1 LFLFVIPD
9 QHCLSCDLFLKRVLS
24 SRHPQRDISLAAPNR
39 EPRERRSEFIPA
51 RTDPHTNLTFQQTTL
66 SFSTY
71 GISFFS
77 TPTYAFYTLLFSHSP
92 PAPVI
97 TMSNDRYRYSR
108 EERIRLRD
116 QRFLEDHF
124 EDIPIN
130 DDPLPTMT
138 RLPSSVPGADCDLD
152 ESTYDMLSDTATDD
166 DAATTE
172 SLGCDR
178 SDLGDNEPSH
188 THASQEDESESDAE
202 TTEDESNDK
211 EVREAD
217 RFIMPSPSSSIV
229 SRLTERNSAQSS
241 VFAPVPNSDERSSQN
256 MEDHY
261 LNSDLDSL
269 LIKKGT
275 DISQLSNEDKNDDF
289 KDKDDKDQLIINK
302 MRNIVSQMTSLS
314 RQYVLGFVTFIVVAI
329 VTTYLTTTIQ
339 NFLSSTLSKQ
349 QRQVVSQDHSQFL
362 VENFPSLASSAS
374 AGSSSSKLSTPTDVA
389 KDTSLSSYLLSSL
402 LSPNS
407 HIPADSSATTKHGAV
422 KEVNPSPLSV
432 PKRFQSVSQD
442 DKPPT
447 YLNVNPS
454 GLKIGTEEKKD
465 EYYIYLETG
474 NVVPRNE
481 AKKWRKGNRLGPYKQ
496 LQGDDKKKFNL
507 RFDYAQNEFVFSDS
521 ATFRGSLEILVRP
534 RGPGSLLKG
543 HLPSGKSSL
552 EWVPRYAIEDIK
564 AINQVEGKMVFDIIF
579 VLPAEHAF
587 QLADITITRQS
598 DPWTAVARRYFTG
611 ALTTYVEP
619 LGMLGHKNMVRNVER
634 INEMIEEINDATE
647 RAIDRAQDSAAE
659 VVTAFQLRAKETAA
673 QSRNAIGDAIANVR
687 RHKALMLA
695 ETRKALASAQKQ
707 VKDAGR
713 ALQKKKTGKKAA
725 GSNEEGRRRP
735 ILMKWEL

>member
-1 LFLFVIPD
+1 
-9 QHCLSCDLFLKRVLS
+9 
-24 SRHPQRDISLAAPNR
+24 
-39 EPRERRSEFIPA
+39 
-51 RTDPHTNLTFQQTTL
+51 
-66 SFSTY
+66 
-71 GISFFS
+71 
-77 TPTYAFYTLLFSHSP
+77 
-92 PAPVI
+92 
-97 TMSNDRYRYSR
+97 
-108 EERIRLRD
+108 
-116 QRFLEDHF
+116 
-124 EDIPIN
+124 
-130 DDPLPTMT
+130 
-138 RLPSSVPGADCDLD
+138 
-152 ESTYDMLSDTATDD
+152 MLSDTATDD

-178 SDLGDNEPSH
+178 SDLGDNDPSH
-188 THASQEDESESDAE
+188 THASQDDESESDAE

-211 EVREAD
+211 QDREAD

-241 VFAPVPNSDERSSQN
+241 VFAPVSNSDERPSQN

-269 LIKKGT
+269 LVKKVT
-275 DISQLSNEDKNDDF
+275 DVSQLSNKDKNDDS
-289 KDKDDKDQLIINK
+289 KDRDDEEDKLIINK
-302 MRNIVSQMTSLS
+302 IRDTVSQMAGLS

-329 VTTYLTTTIQ
+329 VTTYLATAIQ
-339 NFLSSTLSKQ
+339 NFLSSTLS
-349 QRQVVSQDHSQFL
+349 QRHRQAVSQDHSQFL
-362 VENFPSLASSAS
+362 VENFPSLASSALV
-374 AGSSSSKLSTPTDVA
+374 GSSSSKLSTPTDVA

-407 HIPADSSATTKHGAV
+407 HVPAEFSATTKHGAV
-422 KEVNPSPLSV
+422 KGVNPPPLSA

-442 DKPPT
+442 DKPPIH
-447 YLNVNPS
+447 LNVNPS
-454 GLKIGTEEKKD
+454 RLKIATEEKKD

-481 AKKWRKGNRLGPYKQ
+481 AKKWRKGNRLGPYRQ

-507 RFDYAQNEFVFSDS
+507 QFDYAQNEFVFSDS

-543 HLPSGKSSL
+543 HLPSGKSSV

-564 AINQVEGKMVFDIIF
+564 AVNQVEGKMAFDIIF

-587 QLADITITRQS
+587 QLANITITRQS

-619 LGMLGHKNMVRNVER
+619 LGMLGHKNMAKNVER

-659 VVTAFQLRAKETAA
+659 VVAAFQLRAKETAA

-713 ALQKKKTGKKAA
+713 ALQKKKTGRKAA
-725 GSNEEGRRRP
+725 STNEGRRRP
-735 ILMKWEL
+735 SLMKWEL